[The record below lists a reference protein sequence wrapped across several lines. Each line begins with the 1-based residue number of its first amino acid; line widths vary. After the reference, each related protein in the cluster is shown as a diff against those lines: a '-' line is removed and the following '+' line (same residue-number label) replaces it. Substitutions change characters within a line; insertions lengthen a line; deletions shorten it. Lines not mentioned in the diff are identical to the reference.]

1 MSKPARRV
9 LELLVLLYWLLP
21 MKLEGYDSRYQYAV
35 PVPVPYEYEKVPTGT
50 IGCKNPSYNIAM
62 RPIL

>member
-9 LELLVLLYWLLP
+9 LELLVLLYRLLP

-50 IGCKNPSYNIAM
+50 MVLIQYVQVLGPLTRY
-62 RPIL
+62 